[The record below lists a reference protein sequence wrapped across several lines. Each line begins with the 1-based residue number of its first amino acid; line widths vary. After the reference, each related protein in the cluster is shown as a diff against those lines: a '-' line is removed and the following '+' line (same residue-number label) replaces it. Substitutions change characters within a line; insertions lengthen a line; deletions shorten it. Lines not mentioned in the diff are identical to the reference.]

1 MYNDLLNRGYQKAQ
15 RGQLDSAIYELRK
28 TIILDKLNP
37 EGFYNLGGAY
47 YQNKQY
53 DKARYYWQE
62 CLKIKPDHVQAKAG
76 CATIVTVTV
85 PTPAQPQGLKN

>member
-53 DKARYYWQE
+53 DKAKFYWE
-62 CLKIKPDHVQAKAG
+62 GCLKIKPDHAQAKAG
-76 CATIVTVTV
+76 LATIVTVTV
-85 PTPAQPQGLKN
+85 PTAPQAVKN

>member
-53 DKARYYWQE
+53 DKAKIYWEQ
-62 CLKIKPDHVQAKAG
+62 CLKLKPDHVQAKSG
-76 CATIVTVTV
+76 LATIVTVTV
-85 PTPAQPQGLKN
+85 PTPPQPQGIKK